1 MKNLQTQIAA
11 ALLLTLT
18 FFFTHA
24 LRHDSEYSDEY
35 KRDNSRDRRESA
47 VAGLIPFPRVG
58 RSGINSA
65 LQMDNLY
72 DTQREL
78 RSHKREGLIPFP
90 RIGRRSESK
99 NTALWFG
106 PRLGRSIVIPESYDT
121 SYMDSDTPTIIKT
134 LIEMKSKNFG
144 DEDDSLM

>member
-1 MKNLQTQIAA
+1 MKNLQTQIIA

-24 LRHDSEYSDEY
+24 LCHGSEYSDEY
-35 KRDNSRDRRESA
+35 KRDNNRDRRES

-58 RSGINSA
+58 RSGIESA

-72 DTQREL
+72 DTQQEL

-90 RIGRRSESK
+90 RIGRRSDSK

-106 PRLGRSIVIPESYDT
+106 PRLGRSAVVPENYDT
-121 SYMDSDTPTIIKT
+121 SYLDSGTIHQQ
-134 LIEMKSKNFG
+134 S
-144 DEDDSLM
+144 

>member
-1 MKNLQTQIAA
+1 MKNLQTQITA

-24 LRHDSEYSDEY
+24 LRHGSEYSDEY
-35 KRDNSRDRRESA
+35 KRDNNRDRRES

-58 RSGINSA
+58 RSGIDSA

-90 RIGRRSESK
+90 RIGRRSDSR

-106 PRLGRSIVIPESYDT
+106 PRLGRSIVVPENYDT
-121 SYMDSDTPTIIKT
+121 SYLDSDTPTIIKT

-144 DEDDSLM
+144 DEDDNLM

>member
-24 LRHDSEYSDEY
+24 LRHGSEYSDEY
-35 KRDNSRDRRESA
+35 KRDSNRDRRES

-58 RSGINSA
+58 RSSIDSA
-65 LQMDNLY
+65 LQMDNFY
-72 DTQREL
+72 ETQREL

-90 RIGRRSESK
+90 RIGRRSDSR

-106 PRLGRSIVIPESYDT
+106 PRLGRSVMVPENYDT
-121 SYMDSDTPTIIKT
+121 PYLDSDTPTIIKT

-144 DEDDSLM
+144 DEDDNLM